1 MVDRLKISNSMLT
14 TTAPKPLR
22 WQRPKYSPLARQVDI
37 FGSAAK
43 LLFYLWWDKT
53 VANNS
58 PKHRNRRA
66 QWLVGTLLD
75 LGPTFIKIGQAL
87 STRADLLP
95 LEYVQALGQLQ
106 DRVPEFSV
114 AEAIALIESEL
125 GNSIHALYRDFDRF
139 PLAAASLGQVHKAR
153 LHTGEDVVVKVQR
166 PGLERLLNLDFE
178 VLHRLVRF
186 AQRYLPWTKK
196 YDLEAIYH
204 EFFDL
209 LYKEID
215 YIHEGKNGER
225 FHENFRDY
233 PRITVPKVYWR
244 YTTKKILTL
253 EYVPGIKIDDRPTL
267 EACHINVKEIIQ
279 LGICCY
285 LKQLLQDGFF
295 QSDPHPGS
303 MAVSKDG
310 HLIFY
315 DFGTMAEVKPL
326 AKDQMIKT
334 FFAVLRKDSDEVVST
349 LTYMGLIEPVADMTP
364 VKRLVAFILD
374 KFTEK
379 PVDLQAFD
387 EIRSE
392 IYWMFEQQPF
402 RLPAQMTF
410 IIKSLTTLD
419 GIARALDPE
428 YNLVDASKPFVQ
440 SLSVYKGQG
449 NVVGELARQA
459 RNFIKYKFQ
468 QPSATEVLIRR
479 LEARIEQ
486 GELQLRV
493 RSIES
498 DRLLK
503 RINLAIKSLI
513 YACLTGFTLLTGTVL
528 LLGTYVSWAIA
539 AFTLSGLCCLIL
551 LRSLINLAVKE
562 KLDKLAEK

>member
-1 MVDRLKISNSMLT
+1 MLT
-14 TTAPKPLR
+14 TAAHKPLR
-22 WQRPKYSPLARQVDI
+22 WQRPKYSPLVRQIDI
-37 FGSAAK
+37 FSSAAK

-87 STRADLLP
+87 STRTDLLP
-95 LEYVQALGQLQ
+95 QEYVQALGQLQ
-106 DRVPEFSV
+106 DRVPGFSA

-125 GNSIHALYRDFDRF
+125 GSSIYTLYRDFDRF
-139 PLAAASLGQVHKAR
+139 PLASASLGQVHRAR

-166 PGLERLLNLDFE
+166 PGLEKLFNLDFE

-186 AQRYLPWTKK
+186 ANQWLAWTRK
-196 YDLEAIYH
+196 YKLEEIYH
-204 EFFDL
+204 EFFEI

-215 YIHEGKNGER
+215 YIHEGRNADQFR
-225 FHENFRDY
+225 QNFTGY
-233 PRITVPKVYWR
+233 PRITAPIIYWR
-244 YTTKKILTL
+244 HTTKKILTL
-253 EYVPGIKIDDRPTL
+253 EYLPGIKIDDRQAI
-267 EACHINVKEIIQ
+267 EACGINVKEIIQ
-279 LGICCY
+279 LGICCF

-295 QSDPHPGS
+295 QSDPHPGN
-303 MAVSKDG
+303 MAVSQDG
-310 HLIFY
+310 NLIFY
-315 DFGTMAEVKPL
+315 DFGTMAEVKPI
-326 AKDQMIKT
+326 AKDQMVKT
-334 FFAVLRKDSDEVVST
+334 FFAVLRKDTDEVVDT

-364 VKRLVAFILD
+364 VRRLVAFILD

-379 PVDLQAFD
+379 PIELQAFD
-387 EIRSE
+387 QMRSE
-392 IYWMFEQQPF
+392 IYLMFEQQPF

-410 IIKSLTTLD
+410 ILKSLTTLD

-428 YNLVDASKPFVQ
+428 YNLLAASQPFVR
-440 SLSVYKGQG
+440 SLVVSQPKG
-449 NVVGELARQA
+449 NLVGELARQA
-459 RNFIKYKFQ
+459 RNFIRYKFQ

-479 LEARIEQ
+479 LESRIEQ
-486 GELQLRV
+486 GELEVRV

-498 DRLLK
+498 DRTLK

-528 LLGTYVSWAIA
+528 LLGSYSNWAIA
-539 AFTLSGLCCLIL
+539 AFTLSGVGFLIL
-551 LRSLINLAVKE
+551 LRSLIDLAVRE
-562 KLDKLAEK
+562 RLDKLAEK

>member
-1 MVDRLKISNSMLT
+1 MLT
-14 TTAPKPLR
+14 TAAHRPLR
-22 WQRPKYSPLARQVDI
+22 WQRPKYSPLVRQIDI
-37 FGSAAK
+37 FSSAAK

-87 STRADLLP
+87 STRTDLLP
-95 LEYVQALGQLQ
+95 QEYVQALGQLQ
-106 DRVPEFSV
+106 DRVPGFSA

-125 GNSIHALYRDFDRF
+125 GSSIYTLYRDFDRF
-139 PLAAASLGQVHKAR
+139 PLASASLGQVHRAR

-166 PGLERLLNLDFE
+166 PGLEKLFNLDFE

-186 AQRYLPWTKK
+186 ANQWLAWTRK
-196 YDLEAIYH
+196 YKLEEIYH
-204 EFFDL
+204 EFFEL

-215 YIHEGKNGER
+215 YIHEGRNADQFR
-225 FHENFRDY
+225 QNFTGY
-233 PRITVPKVYWR
+233 PRITAPIIYWR

-253 EYVPGIKIDDRPTL
+253 EYLPGIKIDDRQAI
-267 EACHINVKEIIQ
+267 EACGINVKEIIQ
-279 LGICCY
+279 LGICCF

-295 QSDPHPGS
+295 QSDPHPGN
-303 MAVSKDG
+303 MAVSQDG
-310 HLIFY
+310 NLIFY
-315 DFGTMAEVKPL
+315 DFGTMAEVKPI
-326 AKDQMIKT
+326 AKDQMVKT
-334 FFAVLRKDSDEVVST
+334 FFAVLRKDTDEVVDT

-364 VKRLVAFILD
+364 VRRLVAFILD

-379 PVDLQAFD
+379 PIELQAFD
-387 EIRSE
+387 QMRSE
-392 IYWMFEQQPF
+392 IYLMFEQQPF

-410 IIKSLTTLD
+410 ILKSLTTLD

-428 YNLVDASKPFVQ
+428 YNLLAASQPFVR
-440 SLSVYKGQG
+440 SLVVSQPKG
-449 NVVGELARQA
+449 NLVGELARQA
-459 RNFIKYKFQ
+459 RNFIRYKFQ

-479 LEARIEQ
+479 LESRIEQ
-486 GELQLRV
+486 GELEVRV

-498 DRLLK
+498 DRTLK

-528 LLGTYVSWAIA
+528 LLGSYSNWAIA
-539 AFTLSGLCCLIL
+539 AFTLSGVGFLIL
-551 LRSLINLAVKE
+551 LRSLIDLAVRE
-562 KLDKLAEK
+562 RLDKLAEK

>member
-1 MVDRLKISNSMLT
+1 MLT
-14 TTAPKPLR
+14 TAPPKPLR
-22 WQRPKYSPLARQVDI
+22 WQRPKYSPVARQIDI

-53 VANNS
+53 VANNA
-58 PKHRNRRA
+58 PKHRYRRA

-75 LGPTFIKIGQAL
+75 LGPTFIKVGQAL

-106 DRVPEFSV
+106 DRVPAFSSD
-114 AEAIALIESEL
+114 EAIDLIESEL
-125 GNSIHALYRDFDRF
+125 GNSIHTLYRDFDHF
-139 PLAAASLGQVHKAR
+139 PLASASLGQVHKAR

-166 PGLERLLNLDFE
+166 PGLEALFNLDFE

-186 AQRYLPWTKK
+186 SQRYVPGIRK

-215 YIHEGKNGER
+215 YIHEGKNAEQ
-225 FHENFRDY
+225 FQQNFLGY
-233 PRITVPKVYWR
+233 PRVSVPKVYWR
-244 YTTKKILTL
+244 YSTRKVLTL
-253 EYVPGIKIDDRPTL
+253 EYLPGIKIDDRQTL
-267 EACHINVKEIIQ
+267 EACNINAKEIIQ

-295 QSDPHPGS
+295 QSDPHPGN
-303 MAVSKDG
+303 MAVSQDG
-310 HLIFY
+310 NLIFY
-315 DFGTMAEVKPL
+315 DFGTMAEVKPI

-334 FFAVLRKDSDEVVST
+334 FFAVLRKDTDEVVNT
-349 LTYMGLIEPVADMTP
+349 LTYMGLIEPMADMRP
-364 VKRLVAFILD
+364 VRRVVSFMLD

-379 PVDLQAFD
+379 PIELQAFD
-387 EIRSE
+387 QLRGE
-392 IYWMFEQQPF
+392 IYLMFEQQPF

-410 IIKSLTTLD
+410 ILKSLTTLD
-419 GIARALDPE
+419 GIARTLDPE
-428 YNLVDASKPFVQ
+428 YNLLAASKPFIK
-440 SLSVYKGQG
+440 SLVSKEKG
-449 NVVGELARQA
+449 NIVGELAKQA
-459 RNFIKYKFQ
+459 RNFIRHKFQ
-468 QPSATEVLIRR
+468 QPNTTEIYLRR
-479 LEARIEQ
+479 LESRIEQ

-493 RSIES
+493 SSIES
-498 DRLLK
+498 DRTLN

-513 YACLTGFTLLTGTVL
+513 YACLTGFTLLAGTVL
-528 LLGTYVSWAIA
+528 LLGPHVNWAIA
-539 AFTLSGLCCLIL
+539 AFTVSALWFLVL
-551 LRSLINLAVKE
+551 LRSLIDLTVKE

>member
-1 MVDRLKISNSMLT
+1 MLT
-14 TTAPKPLR
+14 TAAHKPLR
-22 WQRPKYSPLARQVDI
+22 WQRPKYSPLVRQIDI
-37 FGSAAK
+37 FSSAAK

-87 STRADLLP
+87 STRTDLLP
-95 LEYVQALGQLQ
+95 QEYVQALGQLQ
-106 DRVPEFSV
+106 DRVPGFSA

-125 GNSIHALYRDFDRF
+125 GSSIYTLYRDFDRF
-139 PLAAASLGQVHKAR
+139 PLASASLGQVHRAR

-166 PGLERLLNLDFE
+166 PGLEKLFNLDFE

-186 AQRYLPWTKK
+186 ANQWLAWTRK
-196 YDLEAIYH
+196 YKLEEIYH
-204 EFFDL
+204 EFFEL

-215 YIHEGKNGER
+215 YIHEGRNADQFR
-225 FHENFRDY
+225 QNFTGY
-233 PRITVPKVYWR
+233 PRITAPIIYWR

-253 EYVPGIKIDDRPTL
+253 EYLPGIKIDDRQAI
-267 EACHINVKEIIQ
+267 EACGINVKEIIQ
-279 LGICCY
+279 LGICCF

-295 QSDPHPGS
+295 QSDPHPGN
-303 MAVSKDG
+303 MAVSQDG
-310 HLIFY
+310 NLIFY
-315 DFGTMAEVKPL
+315 DFGTMAEVKPI
-326 AKDQMIKT
+326 AKDQMVKT
-334 FFAVLRKDSDEVVST
+334 FFAVLRKDTDEVVDT

-364 VKRLVAFILD
+364 VRRLVAFILD

-379 PVDLQAFD
+379 PIELQAFD
-387 EIRSE
+387 QMRSE
-392 IYWMFEQQPF
+392 IYLMFEQQPF

-410 IIKSLTTLD
+410 ILKSLTTLD

-428 YNLVDASKPFVQ
+428 YNLLAASQPFVR
-440 SLSVYKGQG
+440 SLVVSQPKG
-449 NVVGELARQA
+449 NLVGELARQA
-459 RNFIKYKFQ
+459 RNFIRYKFQ

-479 LEARIEQ
+479 LESRIEQ
-486 GELQLRV
+486 GELEVRV

-498 DRLLK
+498 DRTLK

-528 LLGTYVSWAIA
+528 LLGSYSSWALA
-539 AFTLSGLCCLIL
+539 AFTLSGVGFLIL
-551 LRSLINLAVKE
+551 LRSLIDLAVRE
-562 KLDKLAEK
+562 RLDKLAEK

>member
-1 MVDRLKISNSMLT
+1 MLT
-14 TTAPKPLR
+14 TAAHKPLR
-22 WQRPKYSPLARQVDI
+22 WQRPKYSPLVRQIDI
-37 FGSAAK
+37 FSSAAK

-87 STRADLLP
+87 STRTDLLP
-95 LEYVQALGQLQ
+95 QEYVQALGQLQ
-106 DRVPEFSV
+106 DRVPGFSA

-125 GNSIHALYRDFDRF
+125 GSSIYTLYRDFDRF
-139 PLAAASLGQVHKAR
+139 PLASASLGQVHRAR

-166 PGLERLLNLDFE
+166 PGLEKLFNLDFE

-186 AQRYLPWTKK
+186 ANQWLAWTRK
-196 YDLEAIYH
+196 YKLEEIYH
-204 EFFDL
+204 EFFEL

-215 YIHEGKNGER
+215 YIHEGRNADQFR
-225 FHENFRDY
+225 QNFTGY
-233 PRITVPKVYWR
+233 PRITAPIIYWR
-244 YTTKKILTL
+244 HTTKKILTL
-253 EYVPGIKIDDRPTL
+253 EYLPGIKIDDRQAI
-267 EACHINVKEIIQ
+267 EACGINIKEIIQ
-279 LGICCY
+279 LGICCF

-295 QSDPHPGS
+295 QSDPHPGN
-303 MAVSKDG
+303 MAVSQDG
-310 HLIFY
+310 NLIFY
-315 DFGTMAEVKPL
+315 DFGTMAEVKPI
-326 AKDQMIKT
+326 AKDQMVKT
-334 FFAVLRKDSDEVVST
+334 FFAVLRKDTDEVVDT

-364 VKRLVAFILD
+364 VRRLVAFILD

-379 PVDLQAFD
+379 PIELQAFD
-387 EIRSE
+387 QMRSE
-392 IYWMFEQQPF
+392 IYLMFEQQPF

-410 IIKSLTTLD
+410 ILKSLTTLD

-428 YNLVDASKPFVQ
+428 YNLLAASQPFVR
-440 SLSVYKGQG
+440 SLVVSQPKG
-449 NVVGELARQA
+449 NLVGELARQA
-459 RNFIKYKFQ
+459 RNFIRYKFQ

-479 LEARIEQ
+479 LESRIEQ
-486 GELQLRV
+486 GELEVRV

-498 DRLLK
+498 DRTLK

-528 LLGTYVSWAIA
+528 LLGSYSSWAIA
-539 AFTLSGLCCLIL
+539 AFTLSGVGFLIL
-551 LRSLINLAVKE
+551 LRSLIDLAVRE
-562 KLDKLAEK
+562 RLDKLAEK